1 MKVFFS
7 ATTNGFYPE
16 QMRADYEQQQCW
28 PDDAREVSVSWYQY
42 LLESQ
47 TGGKV
52 ITSNEY
58 GQPVLADPPPP
69 DQETLN
75 ALAASK
81 KTALMRAAGDAI
93 APLQD
98 AVNLGMATDEE
109 KMRLTEWL
117 KYRVLLNRIDTSAA
131 PDITWPETP
140 GDVA

>member
-58 GQPVLADPPPP
+58 GQPVLSDPPQP
-69 DQETLN
+69 DQETLA

-81 KTALMRAAGDAI
+81 KAALVRAAGDAI

-98 AVNLGMATDEE
+98 AVNLGMATDKE

-117 KYRVLLNRIDTSAA
+117 QYRVLLNRIDTSAA
-131 PDITWPETP
+131 PDITWPEVP

>member
-16 QMRADYEQQQCW
+16 QMRANYEQQQCW

-47 TGGKV
+47 TGGKI

-69 DQETLN
+69 DPETLN

-98 AVNLGMATDEE
+98 AVNLGIATDEE

-117 KYRVLLNRIDTSAA
+117 QYRVLLNRIDTSEASE
-131 PDITWPETP
+131 ITWPEAP
-140 GDVA
+140 V

>member
-28 PDDAREVSVSWYQY
+28 PEDAREVSVSWYQY
-42 LLESQ
+42 LLEAQ

-69 DQETLN
+69 DKETLA

-81 KTALMRAAGDAI
+81 KAALMRAAGDAI

-98 AVNLGMATDEE
+98 AVNLGMATDKE

-117 KYRVLLNRIDTSAA
+117 QYRVLLNRIDTSAA
-131 PDITWPETP
+131 PDIAWPEVP

>member
-7 ATTNGFYPE
+7 AATNGFYPE

-42 LLESQ
+42 LLEAQ

-75 ALAASK
+75 TLAASK

-98 AVNLGMATDEE
+98 AVNLGIATDEE

-117 KYRVLLNRIDTSAA
+117 QYRVLLNRIDTSEAS
-131 PDITWPETP
+131 DIVWPEAP
-140 GDVA
+140 V

>member
-42 LLESQ
+42 LLEAQ

-58 GQPVLADPPPP
+58 GQPVLSDPPPP
-69 DQETLN
+69 DKETLA
-75 ALAASK
+75 ALAASQK
-81 KTALMRAAGDAI
+81 AALMRAAGDAI

-98 AVNLGMATDEE
+98 AVNLGIATDEE

-117 KYRVLLNRIDTSAA
+117 QYRVLLNRIDTSAA